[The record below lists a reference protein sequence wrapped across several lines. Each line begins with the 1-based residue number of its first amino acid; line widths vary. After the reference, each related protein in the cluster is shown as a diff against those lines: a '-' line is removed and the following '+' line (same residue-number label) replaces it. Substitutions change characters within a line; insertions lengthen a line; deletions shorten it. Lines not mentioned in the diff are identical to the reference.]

1 MRIKTSGNNA
11 GSIMKVQDRFLKYV
25 SFTTTSDEN
34 CESCP
39 STKQQFDLGKFLADE
54 LVEIGLEQVTIDEHC
69 YVYGLLPAT
78 PGHEN
83 DDTIAFIGHM
93 DTSPDFSGDNV
104 KPQIIENYD
113 GGDVVLQGA
122 GYDAD
127 GKPNMILKVDDF
139 PTLASLKGR
148 TLITTDG
155 TTLLGA
161 DDKAGIAE
169 IVTAMEELAATD
181 RHAESRG
188 YENLAGHG
196 DIWVCFTPD
205 EEIGRG
211 ADLVDLKYM
220 QAKYAYTVDGG
231 YEGEIAY
238 ENFNAASAK
247 FTIRGKGVHPGEAK
261 GIMKNANLMA
271 AEIAMALPADE
282 TPATTEGHEG
292 FYHLTDMQGDVT
304 EATLCYI
311 VRDHDQKRFE
321 ERQEFLRKI
330 AAEYNEKFGGTE
342 RTAATIQG
350 AEPNTPFD
358 FSGSVVTLKQK
369 HSYSNMLQVV
379 EKCPEIL
386 DRARAAI
393 ESVGEDLAKTKPE
406 IFGQENNRLKP
417 VSDPV
422 RGGTDGARL
431 SFMGLPC
438 PNLGTGGYGYHGPF
452 EHVSVEAMEAVVKII
467 RKIACT

>member
-1 MRIKTSGNNA
+1 MR
-11 GSIMKVQDRFLKYV
+11 VQDRFLKYV

-39 STKQQFDLGKFLADE
+39 STKQQFELGKYLAQE
-54 LVEIGLEQVTIDEHC
+54 LAEIGLQQVKIDEHC

-78 PGHEN
+78 AGHEG
-83 DDTIAFIGHM
+83 DDAIAFISHM
-93 DTSPDFSGDNV
+93 DTSPDFSGVNV

-113 GGDVVLQGA
+113 GGDVELGP
-122 GYDAD
+122 GR
-127 GKPNMILKVDDF
+127 GPNGGPVAVLKVADF
-139 PTLASLKGR
+139 PTLKTLKGR

-169 IVTAMEELAATD
+169 IVTAIEELAATD

-211 ADLVDLKYM
+211 ADLVDLNYM
-220 QAKYAYTVDGG
+220 KAKYGYTVDGG
-231 YEGEIAY
+231 YEGDIAY

-247 FTIRGKGVHPGEAK
+247 FTIHGKGVHPGEAK
-261 GIMKNANLMA
+261 GIMKNASLMA

-282 TPATTEGHEG
+282 TPATTEGHQG
-292 FYHLTDMQGDVT
+292 FYHLTDMGGDVT
-304 EATLCYI
+304 EATLSYI

-321 ERQEFLRKI
+321 ERQEFLRSI
-330 AAEYNEKFGGTE
+330 AAKYNEKFGGTE
-342 RTAATIQG
+342 SA
-350 AEPNTPFD
+350 P
-358 FSGSVVTLKQK
+358 VVELQLK
-369 HSYSNMLQVV
+369 HSYSNMLQVI
-379 EKCPEIL
+379 EKCPEVL
-386 DRARAAI
+386 ERARAAI
-393 ESVGEDLAKTKPE
+393 ESAGVD
-406 IFGQENNRLKP
+406 P
-417 VSDPV
+417 VSEPV
-422 RGGTDGARL
+422 RGGTDGAKL

-467 RKIACT
+467 KKIACA